1 MAVDSAPS
9 SSSAGVPAP
18 FEPISLPDDDADS
31 LASTNIPDDDEF
43 GMDEQTWPTEEE
55 MASAPAA
62 LAARDR
68 ADMPPPARPGTTP
81 KLKKVA
87 KGTSAYQAAWI
98 IDEDEDDDESGA
110 GSDDDDDAMK
120 HERGHGDE
128 DNNEEEE
135 EETEFVDTLADE
147 TTSVS
152 QRPFADL
159 SPEQE
164 EAQLQEY
171 LASRSAARNAAN
183 ADDLDFPDEVDTPLH
198 MPARERFARYR
209 GLKSFRTSQ
218 WDPYEE
224 LPRDYGRCFMLED
237 WKGMGRRMEKRLKE
251 DEGAEVRFFFL
262 LLRLSWDPSRTDEWF
277 LSDVASLPPSLSRRK
292 KGWCSRPRPPR
303 ECPTPGCRG
312 ARPDAPV
319 RPLWTAQA
327 RAQVLDHALYR
338 AAQHGERRHGALKG
352 PARAPAR
359 VPAVQDQPDLQ
370 PAHGPQR
377 RQGHE
382 QRAQV

>member
-1 MAVDSAPS
+1 MALDSTAS
-9 SSSAGVPAP
+9 TSATPAP
-18 FEPISLPDDDADS
+18 FDPISVPDDDADS
-31 LASTNIPDDDEF
+31 LASTNIPDEDEF

-98 IDEDEDDDESGA
+98 IDEDDDAEDSGA
-110 GSDDDDDAMK
+110 DSDDDAMK
-120 HERGHGDE
+120 AEGEGA
-128 DNNEEEE
+128 NEEHDEE

-147 TTSVS
+147 TASVS
-152 QRPFADL
+152 ARPFADL

-183 ADDLDFPDEVDTPLH
+183 VDDLDFPDEVDTPLH

-237 WKGMGRRMEKRLKE
+237 WKGMGRRMEKRLRE
-251 DEGAEVRFFFL
+251 DEGAEV
-262 LLRLSWDPSRTDEWF
+262 S
-277 LSDVASLPPSLSRRK
+277 SLS
-292 KGWCSRPRPPR
+292 
-303 ECPTPGCRG
+303 
-312 ARPDAPV
+312 V
-319 RPLWTAQA
+319 
-327 RAQVLDHALYR
+327 
-338 AAQHGERRHGALKG
+338 
-352 PARAPAR
+352 
-359 VPAVQDQPDLQ
+359 
-370 PAHGPQR
+370 
-377 RQGHE
+377 
-382 QRAQV
+382 